1 MKIIFSPT
9 KSMNFSDSVKDPLK
23 INFTHKTNFLLE
35 KLKILSL
42 DEIMKIMKIKGNTL
56 NHVKNIYENFEN
68 ANTKKAIA
76 AYNGI
81 SFKQLD
87 LDSYTQKE
95 FSFLNT
101 HIIILSALYGVL
113 EPSSLI
119 KEYRL
124 DMNMK
129 FLKDQNLY
137 AFWKSEINNYFKND
151 KLIFNLASK
160 EFSKIIEK
168 PMITIDFK
176 EKKEDL
182 YKSVSI
188 YSKKGRGLML
198 NYIVKNNI
206 TSVDEVKKFN
216 LDNYSLNSKL
226 SDKFNLIFTR

>member
-23 INFTHKTNFLLE
+23 VNFTHKTNFLLE

-42 DEIMKIMKIKGNTL
+42 DEIIKIMKIKGNTL

-137 AFWKSEINNYFKND
+137 AFWKSEVNNYFKND

-206 TSVDEVKKFN
+206 SSVDEVKKFN
-216 LDNYSLNSKL
+216 LDNYSFNSKL